1 MYLPRSRNTLFQRV
15 DLIVLILLEQL
26 DLHLVFQAEQKRRPD
41 RVSLNLLRPLQQLV
55 SQGVLVHIKWKVPPL
70 HSQRLQR
77 MQNIILHRLRTKL
90 TLQLLHG
97 RFQIL
102 EPLTISFLR
111 LLRYGTLQTIVEGSA
126 PAVAL
131 FLFDRAFSVYIG
143 PNTEVFI
150 KERRAASGC

>member
-1 MYLPRSRNTLFQRV
+1 MTSSLP
-15 DLIVLILLEQL
+15 
-26 DLHLVFQAEQKRRPD
+26 AEGPSFGCS
-41 RVSLNLLRPLQQLV
+41 VV
-55 SQGVLVHIKWKVPPL
+55 Y
-70 HSQRLQR
+70 
-77 MQNIILHRLRTKL
+77 NI
-90 TLQLLHG
+90 
-97 RFQIL
+97 
-102 EPLTISFLR
+102 LR